1 MDDITNKRFDRVEK
15 QIAEVKAD
23 VGGLKADMV
32 DLKADM
38 VGLKADLGGRIDSV
52 ARGLDASINGALA
65 AGFRAAGED
74 RRRLHAETMHRF
86 QLVIDEELRGVA
98 LRDLRGRLVRCT
110 SLQCHIHIADA
121 GNPVGAMPAPHAI
134 DHRCGRRLRRR
145 LRPLCGPCHEQ
156 KSNPRRLRDR
166 RTQTRL

>member
-86 QLVIDEELRGVA
+86 QLVIDEAERIGAAAARDRRVSELEAEVT
-98 LRDLRGRLVRCT
+98 D
-110 SLQCHIHIADA
+110 
-121 GNPVGAMPAPHAI
+121 
-134 DHRCGRRLRRR
+134 
-145 LRPLCGPCHEQ
+145 
-156 KSNPRRLRDR
+156 LRDR
-166 RTQTRL
+166 LARVEAALGTGRGGT